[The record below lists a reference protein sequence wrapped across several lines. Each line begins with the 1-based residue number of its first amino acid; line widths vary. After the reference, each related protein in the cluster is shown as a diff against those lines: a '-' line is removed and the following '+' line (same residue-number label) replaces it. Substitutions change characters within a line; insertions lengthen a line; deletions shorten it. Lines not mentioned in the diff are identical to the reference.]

1 MTAWPVPVQGIIETV
16 VTTPQQDG
24 DWAVAAL
31 GLHEGTPVTA
41 RTWGNT
47 RTRRNFEREGSG
59 VVHLIRDPVLFVGA
73 ALGEMESTD
82 AVLPDA
88 DAWVR
93 VRATELERGVRDGT
107 TWISWEL
114 LPQDATVERESVPVT
129 NRGYNAVIE
138 ATVAASRLDVPAYD
152 ESVLRERLAYFDE
165 VARRCG
171 GPAVTRAM
179 DRLVTL
185 SEWDPSA

>member
-1 MTAWPVPVQGIIETV
+1 MTEWPVPVEGIIETV
-16 VTTPQQDG
+16 VTTPQPEG

-31 GLHEGTPVTA
+31 GLHEGAPVSA

-47 RTRRNFEREGSG
+47 RTRRNLEREGRG
-59 VVHLIRDPVLFVGA
+59 VVHLVRDPVLFVGA
-73 ALGEMESTD
+73 ALGEVAAAEPVLSD
-82 AVLPDA
+82 AH
-88 DAWVR
+88 AWVR
-93 VRATELERGVRDGT
+93 VRATELERGVREGT

-114 LPQDATVERESVPVT
+114 VPQESTVGRKTVPVT
-129 NRGYNAVIE
+129 DRGYNAVIE

-171 GPAVTRAM
+171 GPEVTRAM
-179 DRLVTL
+179 ERLVTL
-185 SEWDPSA
+185 SDWDPSA